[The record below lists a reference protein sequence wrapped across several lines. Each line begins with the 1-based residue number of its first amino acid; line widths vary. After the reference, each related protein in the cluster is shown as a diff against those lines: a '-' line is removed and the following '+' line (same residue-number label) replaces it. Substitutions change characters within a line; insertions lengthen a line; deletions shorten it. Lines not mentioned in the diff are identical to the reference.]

1 MEYIQ
6 NEQTLNS
13 LIQLQHDFYCLVSDM
28 YKRMRDGIIRIIRQ
42 FLVHV
47 IESHVDEKTVKINSY
62 IDRKIST
69 KYEEYEVYLHINH
82 LVSDVPTVVIDES
95 QNQFLYTDDI
105 ELFVNSEQEIATAR
119 ILLVRI
125 SIILNVHPQLQFF
138 NNSFDVFENTKKLFR
153 FVQYNEL
160 DEDRANQYEQFI
172 EEFYADN

>member
-13 LIQLQHDFYCLVSDM
+13 LIQLQHDFYSLVSDM

-47 IESHVDEKTVKINSY
+47 IESQVDEKTVKINSY

-69 KYEEYEVYLHINH
+69 KYEEYEVYLHINN
-82 LVSDVPTVVIDES
+82 VVNDVPIVIDES

-125 SIILNVHPQLQFF
+125 SILLNVHPQLQFF
-138 NNSFDVFENTKKLFR
+138 NNSFDVLENTKKLFR